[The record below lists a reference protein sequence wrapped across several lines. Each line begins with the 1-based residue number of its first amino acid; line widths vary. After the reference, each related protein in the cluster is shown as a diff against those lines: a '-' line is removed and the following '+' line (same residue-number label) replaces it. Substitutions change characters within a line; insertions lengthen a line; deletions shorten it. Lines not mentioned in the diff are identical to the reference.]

1 MAVWKKWPPGW
12 AETAQEGVNEEIAN
26 RAPEQGRSNEEITR
40 WRDDG
45 LIEIL
50 KFLKKI

>member
-1 MAVWKKWPPGW
+1 M
-12 AETAQEGVNEEIAN
+12 AN
-26 RAPEQGRSNEEITR
+26 RETEQGRNSEEITR

-50 KFLKKI
+50 KFLKKL